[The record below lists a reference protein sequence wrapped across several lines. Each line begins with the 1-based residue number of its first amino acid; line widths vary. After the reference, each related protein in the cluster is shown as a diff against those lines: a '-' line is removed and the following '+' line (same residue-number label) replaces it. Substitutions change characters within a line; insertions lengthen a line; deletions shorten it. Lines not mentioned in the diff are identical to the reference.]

1 MQAPRFLHNWLASAL
16 PSIHAKRLQALLDTV
31 GALLMDRRLGL
42 TALGR
47 ALPGPVA
54 PRHAIKRVDR
64 LLGNRH
70 LHEERP
76 LFYWLVAHLLID
88 HMTRPLILV
97 DWSPIDNQGQQFLL
111 RAAIP
116 FAGRSLPIFEKVHH
130 KNGCAYCEA
139 YPLEAIACLV
149 PEEATPVLVADAGF
163 RNPWFRA
170 VEKRGWYYV
179 GRVRSPTHYQAPD
192 KAWQAVESLFQQA
205 TSIPYA
211 FGEAQIAR
219 SNPLTTQIV
228 LYHQP
233 PKGRKDRNKRGQV
246 SQDGAS
252 RTIARRQE
260 EPWVLVTNLPSR
272 STQAKKVVA
281 IYRQRMQIEEGFSDV
296 KSPLFGLG
304 FGMHQS
310 RQGRRIEILLLIAM
324 LANMAMM
331 VAGLGVRNN
340 GQQKRY
346 QSNSIDHRNVLF
358 VWRLGLEW
366 LRRQSSGAVL
376 WPYWTSLQASHR
388 EEACHQALCDA

>member
-1 MQAPRFLHNWLASAL
+1 MQAPRFLHNWLTSAL

-31 GALLMDRRLGL
+31 GALLTDRRLGL

-54 PRHAIKRVDR
+54 PRHTIKRVDR
-64 LLGNRH
+64 LLGNHH

-76 LFYWLVAHLLID
+76 LFYWLVANVLIG

-97 DWSPIDNQGQQFLL
+97 DWSPIDHYGQQFLL

-139 YPLEAIACLV
+139 YLLEAIARLL
-149 PEEATPVLVADAGF
+149 PEGATPVLVTDAGF

-179 GRVRSPTHYQAPD
+179 GRVRSPTHYQASGA
-192 KAWQAVESLFQQA
+192 AWQAVSSLFQQA
-205 TSIPYA
+205 TSVPSA
-211 FGEAQIAR
+211 LGEVQIAR
-219 SNPLTTQIV
+219 SNPLTTQMV
-228 LYHQP
+228 LYHQS
-233 PKGRKDRNKRGQV
+233 PKGRKDRNKRGQA
-246 SQDGAS
+246 SQDSAS
-252 RTIARRQE
+252 RAIARRQE
-260 EPWVLVTNLPSR
+260 EPWVLVTNLPKR

-281 IYRQRMQIEEGFSDV
+281 IYRQRMQIEEGFRDV

-331 VAGLGVRNN
+331 VAGLGVKTR
-340 GQQKRY
+340 GQQKHY
-346 QSNSIDHRNVLF
+346 QSNSINHRNVLS

-366 LRRQSSGAVL
+366 LRRQPSGAVP
-376 WPYWTSLQASHR
+376 WPCWTSLKASLR
-388 EEACHQALCDA
+388 EEAHDQALCDA